1 MTFTLS
7 IEGVDH
13 WQSIISSL
21 YSYVGMLRHY
31 GTNLPEWIYLEL
43 RSLHDFA
50 YRYADEPS
58 PEDLVESIVEEMAP
72 HLNIPPERLLDGS
85 RLLFEGDPKE
95 IQVRLLHGFYVT
107 QER

>member
-13 WQSIISSL
+13 WQRIISAL
-21 YSYVGMLRHY
+21 YSYIGMLRHY

-43 RSLHDFA
+43 RSIHDFA

-58 PEDLVESIVEEMAP
+58 PEDLVENIVADMAP
-72 HLNIPPERLLDGS
+72 HLNIPPIRLLDGQH
-85 RLLFEGDPKE
+85 LLYENNPKE
-95 IQVRLLHGFYVT
+95 IQVRFFNLV
-107 QER
+107 RR